1 MGDKW
6 GDPCMIPTNKEIAI
20 LVFARAVHDDEIR
33 EKHLFGLDAGKNIK
47 LFAALN
53 HSIKQTVIFPLTME
67 Q

>member
-6 GDPCMIPTNKEIAI
+6 PDPCMKTTNKEVAI
-20 LVFARAVHDDEIR
+20 LVFARAVHNEIL

-53 HSIKQTVIFPLTME
+53 HTIKQTVIFPLTRE

>member
-6 GDPCMIPTNKEIAI
+6 GDPCMIPNNKEIAI
-20 LVFARAVHDDEIR
+20 LVFARAVHDEIR